1 MKNLLILLLASFSLF
16 SCSDKKDPEPIVKE
30 VVKTTKKDNSTDKV
44 EVKKASKK
52 NTSSTSKSSKEKVTV
67 PTPVATPAPV
77 PSSNTSSKKKKHTS
91 SDGKVLFTESSFI
104 ITQNDIDKYFKIK
117 KELENLINEHKIIS
131 TEFLAS
137 STKSKALNQEV
148 IELKKNN
155 APISEINTK
164 KAEVLSNHK
173 KTLNIA
179 IKKTNKEAEIRSKR
193 IDLSE
198 LVKMFNITE

>member
-1 MKNLLILLLASFSLF
+1 MKNLLILLLASFSFF

-44 EVKKASKK
+44 EVTKATKK
-52 NTSSTSKSSKEKVTV
+52 STSASTKTDTKKTTV
-67 PTPVATPAPV
+67 PTPVPV
-77 PSSNTSSKKKKHTS
+77 PNTSSTKKKHTS
-91 SDGKVLFTESSFI
+91 SNGKVLFTESSFI
-104 ITQNDIDKYFKIK
+104 ITQNDVDKYFKIK
-117 KELENLINEHKIIS
+117 KELENMINEYKIIS

-137 STKSKALNQEV
+137 STKTKALNQEV
-148 IELKKNN
+148 IQLKKNN

-164 KAEVLSNHK
+164 KAEVLTNHK
-173 KTLNIA
+173 NTLKIA

-198 LVKMFNITE
+198 LVKMFTITE